1 MGEVIARL
9 QGAAS
14 VIEPTAIDEFRFSE
28 AEGYDGNLAPRW
40 PFGPELRD
48 LLYVAPPDCPPAATA
63 VSFPAGWED
72 DERDAVGASS
82 LLARLRSSIEAQ
94 IDSRDHVLVEQSER
108 LACYRPVFEG
118 HQSGGVEEELQH
130 IARLVKLGAREPEMA
145 SGVYSPN
152 ADHIRYPR
160 RRFPD
165 SSLPEW
171 RLGGVISGDD
181 EAFDRLTE
189 AMLSSDEIS
198 ELDAIVHGDASAL
211 LELLTRYGIDV
222 APDKAAL
229 PTGAL
234 GAGDAPRVH
243 LTAEK
248 LALSIEA
255 DSRLYLDEL
264 VEEGIITVVES
275 EQMFFKG
282 VSDA

>member
-1 MGEVIARL
+1 M
-9 QGAAS
+9 AS
-14 VIEPTAIDEFRFSE
+14 V
-28 AEGYDGNLAPRW
+28 
-40 PFGPELRD
+40 
-48 LLYVAPPDCPPAATA
+48 
-63 VSFPAGWED
+63 
-72 DERDAVGASS
+72 
-82 LLARLRSSIEAQ
+82 
-94 IDSRDHVLVEQSER
+94 
-108 LACYRPVFEG
+108 
-118 HQSGGVEEELQH
+118 
-130 IARLVKLGAREPEMA
+130 
-145 SGVYSPN
+145 VYSPN

-171 RLGGVISGDD
+171 RLGGVISGGD

-275 EQMFFKG
+275 EQMCFKG
-282 VSDA
+282 ISDA